1 MIYLFFRLGFSQTG
15 RIAQGNA
22 NNIIM
27 MSLLNMIVRTYVLDI
42 VQVTTTPLSRL
53 QRRRCHRAGMTRPP

>member
-42 VQVTTTPLSRL
+42 VQVTTTPVNNKCTVRSKFYHL
-53 QRRRCHRAGMTRPP
+53 QY